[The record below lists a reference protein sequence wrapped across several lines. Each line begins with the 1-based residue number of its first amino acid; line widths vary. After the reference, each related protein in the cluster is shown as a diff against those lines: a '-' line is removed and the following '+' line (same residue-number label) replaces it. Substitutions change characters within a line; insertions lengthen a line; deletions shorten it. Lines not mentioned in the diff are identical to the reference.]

1 MKLLMS
7 LLQIIWQSLPQRVTN
22 TLSER
27 RGTLWVWLFRASS
40 TLCLSSWS
48 SSWYA
53 SYKRIPLLRAQIVDL
68 TIKHNKLQHLMF
80 HRPRATMIKEIRMM
94 RRVAKR
100 LILMSSL
107 IEEQPSILG
116 STLLLPSKRIRKFHN
131 LTNMDLSRQELL
143 TEGLSRNKAPLLT
156 KRRAEMSFQMLKL
169 AETRSEIRQ
178 LLLQAVSYHN

>member
-1 MKLLMS
+1 
-7 LLQIIWQSLPQRVTN
+7 
-22 TLSER
+22 
-27 RGTLWVWLFRASS
+27 
-40 TLCLSSWS
+40 
-48 SSWYA
+48 
-53 SYKRIPLLRAQIVDL
+53 
-68 TIKHNKLQHLMF
+68 
-80 HRPRATMIKEIRMM
+80 MIKEIRMM

-143 TEGLSRNKAPLLT
+143 TEGLSRNKALLLT